1 MGNIVNIFS
10 QNESCVRA
18 YNSISARIL
27 KWEFQ
32 LKTAGHP
39 LESKRE
45 IVLGNV
51 DNIIY

>member
-1 MGNIVNIFS
+1 MGNIVNILS
-10 QNESCVRA
+10 QYENCVRA
-18 YNSISARIL
+18 YNSTSARIL

-32 LKTAGHP
+32 RKAAGHP